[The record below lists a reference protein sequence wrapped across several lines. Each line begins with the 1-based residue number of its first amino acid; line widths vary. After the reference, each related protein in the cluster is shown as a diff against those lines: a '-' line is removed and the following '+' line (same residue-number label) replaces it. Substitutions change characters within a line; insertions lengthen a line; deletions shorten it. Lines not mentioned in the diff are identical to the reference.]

1 LIWCM
6 SLVLIPSLIERAR
19 NEGYAIGYFESWN
32 IESLAGVIDAA
43 EQTSSPVIIGFNGD
57 FLSRP
62 DRRAAE
68 RLSWYGA
75 LGKAAAE
82 NASVPCGFIFN
93 ECPRD
98 EWVMKACDEGF
109 NLVMPADPAASYESY
124 IQRVSSIVSY
134 ARPRGVAV
142 EAEIGELPCG
152 ESGAVV
158 NHGALP
164 TDPFHAADFAA
175 RTNVDLLAV
184 SVGNIHIM
192 VAGEQDLDLERLEM
206 IRKATSVP
214 LVLHGGSGISEGSL
228 KQAVAL
234 GVVKVNY
241 GTYLKQWYLQAVRG
255 LISSTGSNPHEV
267 LGLGG
272 SHDIMVAGRQAVRD
286 AVLSRI
292 ELLGCCG
299 KAWT

>member
-1 LIWCM
+1 M
-6 SLVLIPSLIERAR
+6 SLVPIPSLIEKAR

-43 EQTSSPVIIGFNGD
+43 EQTASPVIIGFNGD
-57 FLSRP
+57 FLSHP
-62 DRRAAE
+62 DRQAAE

-75 LGKAAAE
+75 LGRVAAE

-98 EWVMKACDEGF
+98 EWVMKACDAGF
-109 NLVMPADPAASYESY
+109 NLVMPADPAARYDEY
-124 IQRVSSIVSY
+124 IHRVSSIVSY
-134 ARPRGVAV
+134 ARTRGVAV

-152 ESGAVV
+152 ESGEVV
-158 NHGALP
+158 NHGTLP
-164 TDPFHAADFAA
+164 SDPVQAADFAN

-192 VAGEQDLDLERLEM
+192 IAGEQDLDLERLER
-206 IRKATSVP
+206 IHKATPVP
-214 LVLHGGSGISEGSL
+214 LVLHGGSGITSESL
-228 KQAVAL
+228 KQAVLL

-241 GTYLKQWYLQAVRG
+241 GTYLKQWYLKAVRG
-255 LISSTGSNPHEV
+255 LLSANGSNPHET

-272 SHDIMVAGRQAVRD
+272 SHDIMVAARLAVRD

-299 KAWT
+299 KA